1 MADKEIIGKMLE
13 KVILGQQS
21 HEELVQVFTSMAAEL
36 GVEKKAP
43 EPEPE
48 PEPAPEPT
56 SGDDENKSSFF
67 GA

>member
-43 EPEPE
+43 EPNRTRTG
-48 PEPAPEPT
+48 T
-56 SGDDENKSSFF
+56 SPRTDLRGR
-67 GA
+67 